1 MEPRTHG
8 VVAIAHVLKTKYG
21 MEKKPKSR
29 YIDDWKV
36 EPIAPY
42 GDLDP
47 KTPGDPMKKHRTKV
61 CPQAAVAE
69 MRAYVENATNLDPWP
84 ESDHSKEH
92 LTDCLDKIESGEVE
106 GAKAHR
112 WLGWVQGV
120 LGARGNGSVKEFGG
134 VNKRSKR

>member
-1 MEPRTHG
+1 M
-8 VVAIAHVLKTKYG
+8 TKYG
-21 MEKKPKSR
+21 MEYDKNRPV
-29 YIDDWKV
+29 IDYQILDYNV
-36 EPIAPY
+36 EPIAPF
-42 GDLDP
+42 GDVDP
-47 KTPGDPMKKHRTKV
+47 TLEEPMKHRTKV

-106 GAKAHR
+106 GDKAHR

-120 LGARGNGSVKEFGG
+120 LGARGNGSVKEFGE

>member
-1 MEPRTHG
+1 MED
-8 VVAIAHVLKTKYG
+8 
-21 MEKKPKSR
+21 EKNKPLVE
-29 YIDDWKV
+29 YQVHDWNV
-36 EPIAPY
+36 EPAYLPDPPY
-42 GDLDP
+42 RGE
-47 KTPGDPMKKHRTKV
+47 PMKKPRTKV

-106 GAKAHR
+106 GDKAHR

-120 LGARGNGSVKEFGG
+120 LGARGNGSVKEFGE